1 MRDEPPC
8 VFLLTTNNFNK
19 PPTRATA
26 KERKMSKRKMSMRKL
41 TGNVAILSAAIC
53 VAAALPS
60 FAADGTWVGGTST
73 DLCEPLNWSGGEVP
87 NGGIA
92 TISVASATTLTCSGT
107 FSPSAIV
114 FGADS
119 ALVTIDGNVTDILA
133 ITNFSPSVHHVF
145 AGTVSFAENTDA
157 DVNAASASA
166 NYVKYPGGMT
176 AYTLK
181 NASITNFLSGQIT
194 LTKDLGDWAQFANIG
209 LLWLKDSGTKLNIT
223 HPVLQG
229 AGRSPNFYI
238 ESGTTVSITGDLRSK
253 TQFAWLINGTLEAS
267 GWVIKDNTGG
277 DVKFAT
283 LVCSGYIK
291 AYGIKEATSGQ
302 AKDIVWTSTDNINY
316 PPHFILGAGGI
327 PAGTSTMMH
336 DASSG
341 NGELKAFFYAAD
353 DYTVEG
359 TIGLGYSGN
368 AKSRWPIWHLYT
380 DNIDG
385 TGGHTITLNCTIGGN
400 TVHRCLRIY
409 GTGTVKVI
417 KSFSNPKGV
426 EIYNTV
432 KLALK
437 PGVTVGVNLTMK
449 DSSTLK
455 VLESG
460 IVDLTGCAVTFQ
472 NANNKLAFHVTD
484 RNVAPQLAL
493 NASKTTA
500 SALSCIEVNVSAA
513 EGIRMPH
520 ANSPYRLTTG
530 GCFTGKTV
538 SLAPGAPDWVQ
549 RVRIVDGDIYL
560 YAKYKGIMLL
570 VR

>member
-1 MRDEPPC
+1 MKTIIANICRGGDRT
-8 VFLLTTNNFNK
+8 VSYLLAAFFAF
-19 PPTRATA
+19 ATA
-26 KERKMSKRKMSMRKL
+26 QF
-41 TGNVAILSAAIC
+41 AQ
-53 VAAALPS
+53 
-60 FAADGTWVGGTST
+60 AADCYWVGGKSM

-92 TISVASATTLTCSGT
+92 TISVASATTLTSSGT

-119 ALVTIDGNVTDILA
+119 ALVTIDGSVTDILA
-133 ITNFSPSVHHVF
+133 ITNLSPSVHHVF
-145 AGTVSFAENTDA
+145 AGTVSFAENVDA

-229 AGRSPNFYI
+229 ADRSPNFYI
-238 ESGTTVSITGDLRSK
+238 ESDTTVSITGDLRSK
-253 TQFAWLINGTLEAS
+253 TKFAFLINGTLEAS
-267 GWVIKDNTGG
+267 GWVIKDNASS

-283 LVCSGYIK
+283 LECSGYIK

-302 AKDIVWTSTDNINY
+302 ARDFVWTCSANIDY
-316 PPHFILGAGGI
+316 TPHFILGAGGI

-336 DASSG
+336 DAASG
-341 NGELKAFFYAAD
+341 NNGELKVYFYAAD

-359 TIGLGYSGN
+359 TINLGYSSN
-368 AKSRWPIWHLYT
+368 DKSRWPFWHLYT

-385 TGGHTITLNCTIGGN
+385 TGGHTITLNCTISGN

-409 GTGTVKVI
+409 GSGTVKVI
-417 KSFSNPKGV
+417 KSISNPKGV
-426 EIYNTV
+426 ETYDTV

-437 PGVTVGVNLTMK
+437 PGVTVGDNLSMK
-449 DSSTLK
+449 GSSTLK

-460 IVDLTGCAVTFQ
+460 IVDLTECTVSFS
-472 NANNKLAFHVTD
+472 ANNKLAFHVTD

-493 NASKTTA
+493 DASKTKA

-520 ANSPYRLTTG
+520 ANSPYQLTTG

-538 SLAPGAPDWVQ
+538 TLAPGAPDWVKG
-549 RVRIVDGDIYL
+549 VRIVDGDIVL
-560 YAKYKGIMLL
+560 DVTMGL
-570 VR
+570 VIFVQ